1 MNESPVT
8 LITGAA
14 TGIGAA
20 LARRLAAPGRTL
32 VLHTRANRES
42 LEKVAAA
49 AQAAGAQTHLVLGDL
64 AEDAV
69 PARVIAETIERC
81 GRLDHLVNNAGYA
94 LRRKFGELDDAA
106 LRQSFAAMPLAFARL
121 VTAALPAL
129 ESALQGRV
137 VAVSSFVAHVFKL
150 DGDVFAASSGAKA
163 ALEGL
168 ARSLAAQLA
177 PKGVTVNCI
186 VPGYIQKDAGT
197 PSSMTEEGWRKSLA
211 RIPLGRLGRPDE
223 VAATVA
229 FLLSPEAGY
238 ITGQVIPV
246 DGGLTL

>member
-1 MNESPVT
+1 MNESSVT

-14 TGIGAA
+14 SGIGAA
-20 LARRLAAPGRTL
+20 LARRLAGPGRVL
-32 VLHTRANRES
+32 VLHTRANRDAVER
-42 LEKVAAA
+42 VAAEA
-49 AQAAGAQTHLVLGDL
+49 HNSGATTHIVLGDL
-64 AEDAV
+64 ADDAV
-69 PARVIAETIERC
+69 PAQIIGEALDRC

-129 ESALQGRV
+129 ERAPQGRV

-150 DGDVFAASSGAKA
+150 SGDVFAASAGAKS

-177 PKGVTVNCI
+177 PRGVTVNCI

-197 PSSMTEEGWRKSLA
+197 PSSMTEEGWRRA
-211 RIPLGRLGRPDE
+211 VAHIPLGRLGRPDE
-223 VAATVA
+223 VAATIA
-229 FLLSPEAGY
+229 FLLTPEAGY

>member
-1 MNESPVT
+1 MDEGTVT

-14 TGIGAA
+14 SGIGAA

-49 AQAAGAQTHLVLGDL
+49 AHASGARTHLVLGDL
-64 AEDAV
+64 AHESI
-69 PARVIAETIERC
+69 PASLVAETLGRY

-106 LRQSFAAMPLAFARL
+106 LTQSFAAMPLAFFRL

-129 ESALQGRV
+129 EGSPHGRV

-150 DGDVFAASSGAKA
+150 GGDVFAASAGAKA

-168 ARSLAAQLA
+168 AKSLAAQLA
-177 PKGVTVNCI
+177 PRGVTVNCL

-197 PSSMTEEGWRKSLA
+197 PSSMTEEGWRAALA
-211 RIPLGRLGRPDE
+211 RIPLGRLGRADE
-223 VAATVA
+223 VAAAVA